1 MITGKEIQDARMK
14 RGLSLRQLA
23 DLAGIPHTTIYRAE
37 TEGLDN
43 IRFGYVLIIAS
54 KLGLTIPQM
63 EAKNRVQV
71 DLLDAIN
78 RQDYALALRIIA
90 ALVEEN

>member
-1 MITGKEIQDARMK
+1 MITGKEIQDARQK
-14 RGLSLRQLA
+14 RQLSLRQLGR
-23 DLAGIPHTTIYRAE
+23 LTGIPYTTIYRAE
-37 TEGLDN
+37 KEGIDK
-43 IRFGYVLIIAS
+43 IQFGYVLIIAS

-90 ALVEEN
+90 ALVEES